1 MLKKSIIISAVMSAI
16 ASSAHAEGQIV
27 SIQDVNKTIV
37 HQTPY
42 TTEICR
48 DYQTSG
54 DKTGDTLMGALIGG
68 AIGNNVGDIKD
79 GGALG
84 AILGGMWAHQ
94 NSDAKGGIGT
104 KCKTI
109 TRYNEESRTV
119 YSHSILTFRYN
130 GRTYTTKFK
139 K

>member
-1 MLKKSIIISAVMSAI
+1 MSAI
-16 ASSAHAEGQIV
+16 GSSAHAEGQIV

-54 DKTGDTLMGALIGG
+54 DKTGDTLMGGFIGG

-84 AILGGMWAHQ
+84 AILGGMWDTKILMQKVVLVQ
-94 NSDAKGGIGT
+94 NVKLLQDTMKKVELYILILFLHLGT
-104 KCKTI
+104 T
-109 TRYNEESRTV
+109 EELIPLSLRNSKLYEKV
-119 YSHSILTFRYN
+119 Y
-130 GRTYTTKFK
+130 
-139 K
+139 

>member
-1 MLKKSIIISAVMSAI
+1 MSAI

-48 DYQTSG
+48 DYQT
-54 DKTGDTLMGALIGG
+54 
-68 AIGNNVGDIKD
+68 

>member
-1 MLKKSIIISAVMSAI
+1 MSAI

-104 KCKTI
+104 KLLQDTMKKVELYTLI
-109 TRYNEESRTV
+109 LFLNLGTTEELIPLSLRNSKLYEKV
-119 YSHSILTFRYN
+119 Y
-130 GRTYTTKFK
+130 
-139 K
+139 

>member
-68 AIGNNVGDIKD
+68 AIG
-79 GGALG
+79 